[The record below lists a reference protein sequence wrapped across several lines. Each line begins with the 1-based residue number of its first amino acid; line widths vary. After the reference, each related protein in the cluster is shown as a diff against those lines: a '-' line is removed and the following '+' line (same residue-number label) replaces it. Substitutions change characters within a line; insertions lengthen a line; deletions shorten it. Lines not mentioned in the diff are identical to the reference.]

1 MEGVSIRQGEK
12 KMADKKETVK
22 SPALNG
28 SGPTED
34 EIRKRAY
41 ELYQERDG
49 GPGNALEDWLQAE
62 AELKLRSGAF
72 L

>member
-1 MEGVSIRQGEK
+1 
-12 KMADKKETVK
+12 MAEEKETVK

-41 ELYQERDG
+41 QIYQERDG
-49 GPGNALEDWLQAE
+49 GPGNAVEDWLQAE
-62 AELKLRSGAF
+62 AELQLRSGAF

>member
-1 MEGVSIRQGEK
+1 
-12 KMADKKETVK
+12 MAEKKETVK

-41 ELYQERDG
+41 EIYRERGG
-49 GPGNALEDWLQAE
+49 GPGSALDDWLQAE

-72 L
+72 V

>member
-1 MEGVSIRQGEK
+1 MEGVHLARRK
-12 KMADKKETVK
+12 KMAEKKENVK
-22 SPALNG
+22 SSAPNG

-41 ELYQERDG
+41 EIYRERG
-49 GPGNALEDWLQAE
+49 GPGSALDDWLQAE

-72 L
+72 V

>member
-1 MEGVSIRQGEK
+1 MEGVHLARRK
-12 KMADKKETVK
+12 KMAEKKEKVK
-22 SPALNG
+22 SSAPNG

-41 ELYQERDG
+41 ELYRERGDR
-49 GPGNALEDWLQAE
+49 PGNALDDWLQAE

>member
-1 MEGVSIRQGEK
+1 
-12 KMADKKETVK
+12 MAEKKETVK
-22 SPALNG
+22 SPASNG

-34 EIRKRAY
+34 EIRKRAH
-41 ELYQERDG
+41 EIYQERRD
-49 GPGNALEDWLQAE
+49 GPGNAVDDWLQAE

>member
-1 MEGVSIRQGEK
+1 MESVHLARR
-12 KMADKKETVK
+12 KEDGGQK
-22 SPALNG
+22 RNSRIAALND

-41 ELYQERDG
+41 EIYQERDG
-49 GPGNALEDWLQAE
+49 ITGNAVDDWLQAE

>member
-1 MEGVSIRQGEK
+1 
-12 KMADKKETVK
+12 MAEKKETVK
-22 SPALNG
+22 SQASNG

-41 ELYQERDG
+41 EIYRERGG
-49 GPGNALEDWLQAE
+49 GPGNAVDDWLQAE

-72 L
+72 V

>member
-1 MEGVSIRQGEK
+1 
-12 KMADKKETVK
+12 MADKKETVELR
-22 SPALNG
+22 ALNG

-41 ELYQERDG
+41 EIYQERDG
-49 GPGNALEDWLQAE
+49 STGDAVDDWLQAE

>member
-1 MEGVSIRQGEK
+1 VSVWQGEK
-12 KMADKKETVK
+12 KMAEKKETAK
-22 SPALNG
+22 LPALNG

-41 ELYQERDG
+41 EIYRERGG
-49 GPGNALEDWLQAE
+49 GPGNALDDWLQAE

-72 L
+72 V

>member
-1 MEGVSIRQGEK
+1 MAEK
-12 KMADKKETVK
+12 KEKVK
-22 SPALNG
+22 SQASNG

-41 ELYQERDG
+41 EIYQERNG

>member
-1 MEGVSIRQGEK
+1 MEGVHLARRKE
-12 KMADKKETVK
+12 MAEKKETVK

-34 EIRKRAY
+34 EIRNRAH
-41 ELYQERDG
+41 EIYQERGD
-49 GPGNALEDWLQAE
+49 GPGNAVDDWLQAE